1 MSRIDRV
8 STVLHTRLSFLW
20 LFLVSGLCWQQT
32 PSAHANPVP
41 ANDGVGTSV
50 IIDGNRFDIT
60 GGRLSGDQ
68 ANLFHS
74 FQQFGLTQE
83 QVANFL
89 SNPDIQNILVRVNG
103 GDTSFIDGV
112 LQISGGSSNLLFM
125 NPSGVIFGS
134 NATLNLP
141 ADFITTTADR
151 LQFGDNWF
159 NAFGDNNYLD
169 LSGNPTG
176 FGFSSEQPGAI
187 LNFADLSV
195 QPGSQ
200 LGLLGGTVVSSG
212 HLSSPAGEL
221 VIATVPGKRAIRISQ
236 PGSLLQLEIELPPD
250 VEDLASWSL
259 PVTSL
264 PELLTTVPSEAD
276 STLQATPAGSLLVA
290 DSNFD
295 FAPGDVLVQSV
306 AAETIGI
313 NAVGDLT
320 SIGGVFRSGGDLQLA
335 ANQNLQLRDTA
346 ANPLILEAGRD
357 LTLLGSQFVDIL
369 ALANPGTNLAS
380 GRDLQ
385 LVSNQAISG
394 DAHFSSDRHFS
405 ILDLSNHPG
414 DFLSLYDPIIS
425 ADGNVSFG
433 NYTGASLKVEATG
446 SINGGNIFIT
456 GPDVGLTGTDPDIPI
471 LVNNRAAILR
481 AGVNS
486 LDNPASVPQNVGGT
500 PFNSLGDTAGAG
512 NIVVG
517 SIDTGSFSG
526 AESGVIILDAEGSV
540 VALDL
545 NADRSASP
553 GGSVEVSANSGSVSL
568 GNIDASSTVSNGGS
582 ISIDAFGDI
591 STGELDTTGN
601 ATGGSISV
609 SSSNGSIQT
618 TAINSGTFSS
628 ASTSSVNNG
637 EPVVLAG
644 DGGAIQLSALND
656 VNVNGD
662 IRTSTDD
669 GSGGNVAISSSAGSI
684 AINGGIT
691 SFTSETGNGG
701 NVSLSAVNSISVSNT
716 ISASSFA
723 SSDSAGGSGGNVS
736 IVSSSSSSSISVGDV
751 FASGRNSAGQVNL
764 SASEISSGRVSNAIF
779 TFTSGTSGT
788 NLLSSPTE
796 EQTPSVASFTQ
807 PPPPLRI
814 RETDD
819 LENDFTNE
827 FEQYFGRQ
835 FPRRFV
841 TAENIRSALST
852 LDIRTRSYQSD
863 SNIPSSGET
872 AVVYVSSEGSQA
884 FLRVETPQNRSLEL
898 VVGNP
903 QPRLDGSQNA
913 EGNENIEGGEEIG
926 NEDDSET
933 GGQSPDPER
942 SGLQEVTRDELEET
956 VRSLHREIQR
966 PNSDEYLEYAAQLY
980 DWLIR
985 PIEEQNP
992 NIDMLLFSM
1001 ESGLRLIPLAAL
1013 YDNQTGQFLGEKYSV
1028 SIIPNFGS
1036 VDVRSRSPEA
1046 RVATSSILA
1055 MGASNFSESDRL
1067 PPLNAV
1073 PLELSIIEDI
1083 WYSGDRI
1090 DLPRNFSK
1098 NQDFTLNA
1106 LREARLENPFNIVH
1120 LATHATFRPGDP
1132 SNSSIQFWD
1141 TALPLSQLQV
1151 ETLNWNNPP
1160 IDLLILSA
1168 CQTALGDT
1176 QAELG
1181 FAGLSLQAEV
1191 RSTLA
1196 SLWYVSDLGS
1206 LIYMMEFYRNLSDPD
1221 LVTKAEVVQQT
1232 QISLLNSQR
1241 NFQNL
1246 QVIDRQ
1252 IEEMLTS
1259 DRINLAGQL
1268 TPQERHGLQS
1278 LQSNIR
1284 NSGYEISERLTHPFY
1299 WSSYTLVGS
1308 PW

>member
-1 MSRIDRV
+1 MFYTKSD
-8 STVLHTRLSFLW
+8 FLW
-20 LFLVSGLCWQQT
+20 VFLVSGLCWQQVT
-32 PSAHANPVP
+32 PTYANPVP

-60 GGRLSGDQ
+60 GGQLSGDQ
-68 ANLFHS
+68 SNLFHS
-74 FQQFGLTQE
+74 FQQFGLTRE
-83 QVANFL
+83 QIANFL
-89 SNPDIQNILVRVNG
+89 SNPGIQNILVRVSG

-112 LQISGGSSNLLFM
+112 LQVSGGVSNLLFI

-134 NATLNLP
+134 NAILNLP
-141 ADFITTTADR
+141 ANFIATTADR

-159 NAFGDNNYLD
+159 STFGDNNYLD

-176 FGFSSEQPGAI
+176 FGFSAEQPGAI

-195 QPGSQ
+195 RPGSQ

-212 HLSSPAGEL
+212 HLSSPAGEI
-221 VIATVPGKRAIRISQ
+221 VIATVPGKRAVRISQ

-250 VEDLASWSL
+250 VIDTANWSL
-259 PVTSL
+259 PVTRL
-264 PELLTTVPSEAD
+264 PELLTTTPDQAD
-276 STLQATPAGSLLVA
+276 SSLQVTPVGSLLVA

-295 FAPGDVLVQSV
+295 FTVGDVLIRS
-306 AAETIGI
+306 AAAGAIGI

-320 SIGGVFRSGGDLQLA
+320 VIGGIFRTSRDLELA
-335 ANQNLQLRDTA
+335 ANQNLQLRDTIA
-346 ANPLILEAGRD
+346 IPLILESGRD
-357 LTLLGSQFVDIL
+357 LTLRGSQFVDIL
-369 ALANPGTNLAS
+369 ALANPETNLAS

-394 DAHFSSDRHFS
+394 DTHFSSDRHFS
-405 ILDLSNHPG
+405 ILDLSNNPG
-414 DFLSLYDPIIS
+414 GFLSLYDPIIS
-425 ADGNVSFG
+425 ANGNVLFG
-433 NYTGASLKVEATG
+433 NYSGVSLKVEATG
-446 SINGGNIFIT
+446 SITGGDISIT
-456 GPDVGLTGTDPDIPI
+456 GPDVGLTGIDPDIPI
-471 LVNNRAAILR
+471 LVNDRAAILR
-481 AGVNS
+481 AGVDS
-486 LDNPASVPQNVGGT
+486 LEYPASVPQNAGGT
-500 PFNSLGDTAGAG
+500 MFSDSGETSQLG
-512 NIVVG
+512 NISVGNVRTSSFFSSDDSASSTIILSADGDISTGNLDADRSVSDGG
-517 SIDTGSFSG
+517 SISVLTSNGSFS
-526 AESGVIILDAEGSV
+526 SGD
-540 VALDL
+540 
-545 NADRSASP
+545 
-553 GGSVEVSANSGSVSL
+553 
-568 GNIDASSTVSNGGS
+568 IDASSTLNNGGS
-582 ISIDAFGDI
+582 ISISTFGNI

-601 ATGGSISV
+601 GIGGPITV
-609 SSSNGSIQT
+609 SSSNGSIQIASIDT
-618 TAINSGTFSS
+618 GTFSS
-628 ASTSSVNNG
+628 ASSSSVNNG
-637 EPVVLAG
+637 ESVVLPG
-644 DGGAIQLSALND
+644 DGGSVQINALGN
-656 VNVNGD
+656 VNINGD

-669 GSGGNVAISSSAGSI
+669 GSGGSVAISSASENV
-684 AINGGIT
+684 AINGRIT
-691 SFTSETGNGG
+691 SSTSETGNGG
-701 NVSLSAVNSISVSNT
+701 NITIFASNNISVSGN

-723 SSDSAGGSGGNVS
+723 SSSSSGGSGGNVS
-736 IVSSSSSSSISVGDV
+736 ISSSSTSGSIAVEDI
-751 FASGRNSAGQVNL
+751 FASGRRNVGQVNL
-764 SASEISSGRVSNAIF
+764 SASQVSSGFVSNSTF
-779 TFTSGTSGT
+779 SFTSGNS
-788 NLLSSPTE
+788 LLSTPTD

-807 PPPPLRI
+807 PPSPLRI

-852 LDIRTRSYQSD
+852 LDARTRS
-863 SNIPSSGET
+863 NRLGGNTSSGGET

-884 FLRVETPQNRSLEL
+884 FLRVETPQNKTLEF

-903 QPRLDGSQNA
+903 QRRFGRNPNTEGDAEIEGSEEA
-913 EGNENIEGGEEIG
+913 ENEENIE
-926 NEDDSET
+926 NV
-933 GGQSPDPER
+933 GQSPDSEK
-942 SGLQEVTRDELEET
+942 SSLQEITRDELEEI

-966 PNSDEYLEYAAQLY
+966 PGSDDYLEYATQLY

-992 NIDMLLFSM
+992 DIDMLLFSM

-1013 YDNQTGQFLGEKYSV
+1013 YDNQAGQFLGEKYSI

-1036 VDVRSRSPEA
+1036 IDVRSNGSRA
-1046 RVATSSILA
+1046 RVTNSSILA
-1055 MGASNFSESDRL
+1055 MGASNFSESDVF

-1073 PLELSIIEDI
+1073 PIELSIIEDI
-1083 WYSGDRI
+1083 WYTEERNS
-1090 DLPRNFSK
+1090 LPRHFSK
-1098 NQDFTLNA
+1098 NQDFTLSA

-1132 SNSSIQFWD
+1132 SNSSIQLWD

-1160 IDLLILSA
+1160 IDLLVLSA

-1206 LIYMMEFYRNLSDPD
+1206 LIYMMEFYRNLSNPN
-1221 LVTKAEVVQQT
+1221 LITKAEVVQQT
-1232 QISLLNSQR
+1232 QISLLDRQR

-1246 QVIDRQ
+1246 QILDRK
-1252 IEEMLTS
+1252 IEEMLEL
-1259 DRINLAGQL
+1259 DRINLDGRL
-1268 TPQERHGLQS
+1268 TPQERQGLQS

-1284 NSGYEISERLTHPFY
+1284 NSGYELSERLTHPFY
-1299 WSSYTLVGS
+1299 WSSFTLVGS